1 MNSTRPAHW
10 STPLPNEATGG
21 RTIISTIR
29 RIRKAWPIAALSL
42 ASVFLS
48 ANDTFAPNPAQR
60 AAFQYRYSITAW
72 EFQNL
77 PDKWLHKLTSM
88 LPWNR
93 KTQAQK
99 LADTVRYFTLG
110 RELAAANAA
119 LDRSM
124 SHRTADESARLH
136 AEVDRIAA
144 ERMSIRDGVEETM
157 ESAIS
162 AVVQEIGLGWRAD
175 IVFPPVDIR
184 LGSAPAVLLTS
195 PRSRIE
201 RQHEALLEP
210 GVTLAVR
217 ERLENQLMAQD
228 DSTSAATFQI
238 SGLATYPASVIDT
251 IPLADAFRVAG
262 HEWTHHYMAFRPL
275 GRKMFTSPEMVALN
289 ETTADII
296 GRELGDRAHEFLLDS
311 AERPPAPIPPP
322 PSPPAVDADERQA
335 HFDFTA
341 EMRTTRLR
349 VDDLLSEGKIDEAE
363 EYMEERRLLFVRNG
377 FPIRRLNQAY
387 FAFHGTY
394 AGSAASSSP
403 IGGQLARFRELTP
416 DLRAFTVEMSQ
427 IGNYQQFLDELQAWE
442 SESEAR
448 GANPAGASHPI
459 ARPIAS
465 PPNAANSPT
474 ATLAPRFRPARP
486 KSPPSIPWVTATAS
500 VENVVYDPRNPTARN
515 NLYSNGKSGR
525 DSQSPSS
532 TPKSR
537 DPVTLAAN
545 VPTRDDPMN
554 FTTARFTAWRATAPS
569 APPPATNTH
578 SSTNVPPNIDAR
590 SERDRQSC
598 RLSDNVLRTWNAPNP
613 ARVALGSRPQ
623 SASQSLEDRLGLMMV
638 VGAVQ
643 QPDVKVELALMGQ
656 ALQEVPDQ
664 APRKPPEIRFPN
676 VRVDHRIPP
685 PSEIDR
691 SERKRLI
698 ERNEGVRSAGY
709 PPCITERVPQNPA
722 QGNRSVLDQVMPT
735 NMRISLGRDLQIDQ
749 PMPRNLSKQ
758 MIEHPAAR
766 LDAVFTRPVEV
777 DRNRNPRLGRLA

>member
-1 MNSTRPAHW
+1 MNGTRPVHW
-10 STPLPNEATGG
+10 SKPLPNKATGG
-21 RTIISTIR
+21 KTIITTIR

-77 PDKWLHKLTSM
+77 PDKGLHKLTSL

-93 KTQAQK
+93 KTEAQK
-99 LADTVRYFTLG
+99 LDDLMRYFTLG
-110 RELAAANAA
+110 RELAAANDA
-119 LDRSM
+119 LNRSM
-124 SHRTADESARLH
+124 SDRTADESARLH

-144 ERMSIRDGVEETM
+144 ERMSMRDGVEETM
-157 ESAIS
+157 ESALS
-162 AVVQEIGLGWRAD
+162 AVVQEIGLGWRGD

-228 DSTSAATFQI
+228 DAISAGTFQT
-238 SGLATYPASVIDT
+238 SGLATYPASVLDT
-251 IPLADAFRVAG
+251 IPLPDAFRVAA

-296 GRELGDRAHEFLLDS
+296 GREIGDRAREFLLGGV
-311 AERPPAPIPPP
+311 AHPPAPIPPP
-322 PSPPAVDADERQA
+322 PDPPVDGDGRQE

-341 EMRTTRLR
+341 EMRTTRLQ
-349 VDDLLSEGKIDEAE
+349 VDDLLSEGKVDEAE

-403 IGGQLARFRELTP
+403 IGEQLSRFRKLTP
-416 DLRAFTVEMSQ
+416 DLHAFTVEMSQ
-427 IGNYQQFLDELQAWE
+427 IGSYQQFLDKLQDWE
-442 SESEAR
+442 SESEAG
-448 GANPAGASHPI
+448 GANTVGASHPI
-459 ARPIAS
+459 ARPIAR
-465 PPNAANSPT
+465 PPNAANNPT
-474 ATLAPRFRPARP
+474 AILPARFRPARP
-486 KSPPSIPWVTATAS
+486 KSPASIPWVTATAN

-515 NLYSNGKSGR
+515 NLYSNGTSGR
-525 DSQSPSS
+525 DSQSPIS
-532 TPKSR
+532 TPKIKE
-537 DPVTLAAN
+537 PVTLAAN
-545 VPTRDDPMN
+545 VPIRDDPMN

-578 SSTNVPPNIDAR
+578 SSTNVSSQYRR
-590 SERDRQSC
+590 SGRTRSPKRQVI
-598 RLSDNVLRTWNAPNP
+598 R
-613 ARVALGSRPQ
+613 SRP
-623 SASQSLEDRLGLMMV
+623 SYLECP
-638 VGAVQ
+638 
-643 QPDVKVELALMGQ
+643 PDCAGR
-656 ALQEVPDQ
+656 A
-664 APRKPPEIRFPN
+664 RKPC
-676 VRVDHRIPP
+676 
-685 PSEIDR
+685 
-691 SERKRLI
+691 
-698 ERNEGVRSAGY
+698 AGRG
-709 PPCITERVPQNPA
+709 PGP
-722 QGNRSVLDQVMPT
+722 
-735 NMRISLGRDLQIDQ
+735 
-749 PMPRNLSKQ
+749 
-758 MIEHPAAR
+758 
-766 LDAVFTRPVEV
+766 
-777 DRNRNPRLGRLA
+777 

>member
-1 MNSTRPAHW
+1 MNHTRPAPW
-10 STPLPNEATGG
+10 PKPPPNEATGG

-42 ASVFLS
+42 ASVFLA

-77 PDKWLHKLTSM
+77 PDKWLHKLTSL

-93 KTQAQK
+93 KTDAEK
-99 LADTVRYFTLG
+99 LDDLVRYFTLG
-110 RELAAANAA
+110 RELATANAA
-119 LDRSM
+119 LNRSM
-124 SHRTADESARLH
+124 SHRTADETARLH

-144 ERMSIRDGVEETM
+144 ERMSIRNGAEETM

-217 ERLENQLMAQD
+217 ERLENQLMTQD
-228 DSTSAATFQI
+228 DSTSAGTFQI
-238 SGLATYPASVIDT
+238 SGLATYPASVLDT

-275 GRKMFTSPEMVALN
+275 GRKMFTAPEMVALN

-296 GRELGDRAHEFLLDS
+296 GRELGDRAREFLFGGG
-311 AERPPAPIPPP
+311 EPPSTPIPPP
-322 PSPPAVDADERQA
+322 PAPAGDTAERQE
-335 HFDFTA
+335 HFDFAA
-341 EMRTTRLR
+341 EMRATRLR
-349 VDDLLSEGKIDEAE
+349 VDELLSEGKVDDAE

-403 IGGQLARFRELTP
+403 IGGQLSRFRELTP
-416 DLRAFTVEMSQ
+416 DLRAFVVEMSQ
-427 IGNYQQFLDELQAWE
+427 IGSYQQFLDELRAWE
-442 SESEAR
+442 SESEAK
-448 GANPAGASHPI
+448 GANTAASSHPI

-474 ATLAPRFRPARP
+474 ATLAPRFSPARP
-486 KSPPSIPWVTATAS
+486 RSPASTPWVTATAS
-500 VENVVYDPRNPTARN
+500 VENVVYDPRNPTAKN

-525 DSQSPSS
+525 DSQSPNS
-532 TPKSR
+532 TPKSK

-545 VPTRDDPMN
+545 VPTKDDPMN

-590 SERDRQSC
+590 PERGRQC
-598 RLSDNVLRTWNAPNP
+598 RRLSDHVLRTWNAPRTP
-613 ARVALGSRPQ
+613 RVALGSRPQ
-623 SASQSLEDRLGLMMV
+623 GASQSLEDRLGLMV
-638 VGAVQ
+638 IVGAVQ
-643 QPDVKVELALMGQ
+643 QPNMKVELALMGE

-664 APRKPPEIRFPN
+664 APRKPSEIRFPN
-676 VRVDHRIPP
+676 VRIDHRIPP

-691 SERKRLI
+691 NKRKRLI
-698 ERNEGVRSAGY
+698 ERNEGVCSAGY
-709 PPCITERVPQNPA
+709 PPCITKRLPHSPA

-735 NMRISLGRDLQIDQ
+735 HMRIPLRRDLQIDQ

-766 LDAVFTRPVEV
+766 LDTVFTRPVEI
-777 DRNRNPRLGRLA
+777 DRNRNPRLGCLA

>member
-1 MNSTRPAHW
+1 MNHTRPAHW
-10 STPLPNEATGG
+10 PKPPPNEATGG

-42 ASVFLS
+42 ASIFLA

-77 PDKWLHKLTSM
+77 PDKWLHKLTSL

-93 KTQAQK
+93 KTDAEK
-99 LADTVRYFTLG
+99 LDDLVRYFTLG
-110 RELAAANAA
+110 RELATANAA
-119 LDRSM
+119 LNRSM
-124 SHRTADESARLH
+124 SNRTADETARLH

-144 ERMSIRDGVEETM
+144 ERMSIRDGAEETM

-228 DSTSAATFQI
+228 DSTSAGTFQI
-238 SGLATYPASVIDT
+238 SGLATYPASVLDT

-275 GRKMFTSPEMVALN
+275 GRKMFTAPEMVALN

-296 GRELGDRAHEFLLDS
+296 GRELGDRAREFLFGGS
-311 AERPPAPIPPP
+311 EPPPIPIPPP
-322 PSPPAVDADERQA
+322 PAPAGDTAERQE

-349 VDDLLSEGKIDEAE
+349 VDDLLSEGKVDDAE
-363 EYMEERRLLFVRNG
+363 EYMEERRRLFVRNG

-403 IGGQLARFRELTP
+403 IGGQLSRFRELTP
-416 DLRAFTVEMSQ
+416 DLRAFVVEMSQ
-427 IGNYQQFLDELQAWE
+427 IGSYQQFLDELRAWE
-442 SESEAR
+442 SESEAKD
-448 GANPAGASHPI
+448 ANTAGSSHPI

-474 ATLAPRFRPARP
+474 ATLAPRFSPARP
-486 KSPPSIPWVTATAS
+486 RSPASTPWVTATAS
-500 VENVVYDPRNPTARN
+500 VENVVYDPRNPTAKN

-525 DSQSPSS
+525 DSQSPNS
-532 TPKSR
+532 TPKSK

-545 VPTRDDPMN
+545 VPTKGDPMN

-590 SERDRQSC
+590 PERGRQC
-598 RLSDNVLRTWNAPNP
+598 RRLSDHILRTWNAPRTP
-613 ARVALGSRPQ
+613 RVALGSRPQ
-623 SASQSLEDRLGLMMV
+623 GASQRLEDRLGLMV
-638 VGAVQ
+638 IVGAVQ
-643 QPDVKVELALMGQ
+643 QPNMKVELPLMSE

-664 APRKPPEIRFPN
+664 APRKPSEIRFPN
-676 VRVDHRIPP
+676 VRVDHRIPT

-691 SERKRLI
+691 SKRKRLI
-698 ERNEGVRSAGY
+698 ERNEGVCSAGY
-709 PPCITERVPQNPA
+709 PPCVTKRLPHSPA

-735 NMRISLGRDLQIDQ
+735 HVRIPLRRNLQIDQ

-766 LDAVFTRPVEV
+766 LDTVFTRPVEI
-777 DRNRNPRLGRLA
+777 DRNRNPRLGCLA